1 MSIHHLSREQ
11 YAKLCETYKSGAN
24 SGKAWHKPEEQ
35 ELLRVFDSAYDCK
48 LGIVLATH
56 AARHRRSVHA
66 IALRLRLHG
75 RVKFNHDGSISRSN
89 PTEETNQ
96 ENAMHAPTNINF
108 EKKELVLIRGKDAA
122 NMSDDEIF
130 NLVSELKGQI
140 NHLQNMG
147 VESTK
152 IAKRIGELSDDIAS
166 LIMYVDN
173 R

>member
-1 MSIHHLSREQ
+1 MSIHHLSHEQ
-11 YAKLCETYKSGAN
+11 YARLCETYKSGAN

-35 ELLRVFDSAYDCK
+35 ELLRVFDSTYDCK

-56 AARHRRSVHA
+56 AARHRRSVHS
-66 IALRLRLHG
+66 IALRLQLHG
-75 RVKFNHDGSISRSN
+75 RVKFNHDGSVSRIN

-96 ENAMHAPTNINF
+96 ENTMYAPTNINF

-130 NLVSELKGQI
+130 HLISGLKDQI
-140 NHLQNMG
+140 KHLQNID
-147 VESTK
+147 VKSTK
-152 IAKRIGELSDDIAS
+152 IAKRIGELNDDVGN
-166 LIMYVDN
+166 LVMYVDN